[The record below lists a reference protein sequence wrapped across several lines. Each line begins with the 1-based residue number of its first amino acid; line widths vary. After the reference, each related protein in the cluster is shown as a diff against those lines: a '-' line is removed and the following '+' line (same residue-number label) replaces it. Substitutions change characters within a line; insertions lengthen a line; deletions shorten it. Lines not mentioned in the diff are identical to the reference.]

1 MKKGRDEDSGLFRNF
16 RLKVK
21 GIQAD
26 LEREALDVIR
36 FAQQGGEEIKET
48 KVEFES
54 GYKGNIKKVTKST
67 RSRPSVWQAAAWYL
81 ERRHRETYGREPI
94 NPETEKSAEE
104 FAKEIKEAADAM
116 FQTVPVEV

>member
-1 MKKGRDEDSGLFRNF
+1 MKKGRESDSGLHRNF

-21 GIQAD
+21 GIQAN

-36 FAQQGGEEIKET
+36 KAQSGGEQIRET
-48 KVEFES
+48 KIEMES

-67 RSRPSVWQAAAWYL
+67 RTRPSVWQAAAWYL
-81 ERRHRETYGREPI
+81 ERRHRETYGRDPI
-94 NPETEKSAEE
+94 NPDEEKSAEE

-116 FQTVPVEV
+116 FNTVPVEA